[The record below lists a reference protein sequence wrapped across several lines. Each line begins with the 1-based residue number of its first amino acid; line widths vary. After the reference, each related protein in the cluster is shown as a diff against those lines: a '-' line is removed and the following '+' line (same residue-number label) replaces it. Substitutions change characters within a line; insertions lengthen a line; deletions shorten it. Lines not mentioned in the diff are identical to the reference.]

1 MRTTLLSTSTLFA
14 ALLLPVSVSFAAD
27 DTKSPKYPVLNLEA
41 QAYTEVKQDTV
52 VITLQATKQSSEQDV
67 VTQQLSDVVSAVLSE
82 AKKQDKV
89 KVSSG
94 NYYVR
99 PQHDK
104 DGKITAWSGQSQ
116 LILESTDMK
125 AASAL
130 AAQFQDEMPIDNVRF
145 TVSKKAR
152 AEAEQDLMKE
162 VAEAFKQ
169 RSQAMAVTLGYK
181 NFEIKE
187 IHLGGNGAVYTPRS
201 YNMEAMKMASPT
213 AAAADALP
221 IDGGTQD
228 ISLSINGAIY
238 LLD

>member
-1 MRTTLLSTSTLFA
+1 MTTAFFSRTLLATALFSSL
-14 ALLLPVSVSFAAD
+14 ALAD
-27 DTKSPKYPVLNLEA
+27 TDAKTPKHPIMHLEA

-52 VITLQATKQSSEQDV
+52 VITLQATKQSSEQSV
-67 VTQQLSDVVSAVLSE
+67 VTKELSEIVSGVLSE

-89 KVSSG
+89 KISTG

-104 DGKITAWSGQSQ
+104 EGKITAWSGQSQ
-116 LILESTDMK
+116 LIFESTDMK

-130 AAQFQDEMPIDNVRF
+130 AAQFQDKMPIDNVRF
-145 TVSKKAR
+145 TVSKKAQ

-169 RSQAMAVTLGYK
+169 RSQAMTVTLGYK

-201 YNMEAMKMASPT
+201 YNMGALKMASPT
-213 AAAADALP
+213 AAVADALP